1 MGLSFEIVKVLQKHH
16 STAHSVVVL
25 LRLSPPEPNG
35 AERFGGFE
43 VERGL
48 TFTGVHHI
56 AMIAIAIPISKTI
69 QKDTSGSTPIVWR
82 TTDNAT
88 RKFCAQDMAPSR
100 VSGDPDPFNCAAH
113 PHRG

>member
-48 TFTGVHHI
+48 TFTGVH
-56 AMIAIAIPISKTI
+56 
-69 QKDTSGSTPIVWR
+69 TSR
-82 TTDNAT
+82 
-88 RKFCAQDMAPSR
+88 
-100 VSGDPDPFNCAAH
+100 
-113 PHRG
+113 